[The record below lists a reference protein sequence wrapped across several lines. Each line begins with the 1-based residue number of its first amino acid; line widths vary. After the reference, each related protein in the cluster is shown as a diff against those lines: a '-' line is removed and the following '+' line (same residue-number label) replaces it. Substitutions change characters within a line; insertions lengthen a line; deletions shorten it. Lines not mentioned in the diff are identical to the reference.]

1 MKKGKGKKGESYLG
15 LISRYVIL
23 LIVGIFHQ
31 KIFYFIFTPLT
42 IYPVYFILSLF
53 FDTSMISNI
62 ILVKGLP
69 IEIIG
74 PCIAGSAYYLL
85 LMLNLSIPKMD
96 FKKRTNVLLFSF
108 VSLWGINLIRILSL
122 TFIFLLGPSFFDVT
136 HKLFW
141 YLGSTILVVL
151 VWFLCVKLF
160 EIKEIPFYSDIK
172 LLLKNSSGKKTKKSK
187 SSKKH

>member
-1 MKKGKGKKGESYLG
+1 MKKGKEKKENTYLG
-15 LISRYVIL
+15 LALRYLIL
-23 LIVGIFHQ
+23 LVVGIFHQ
-31 KIFYFIFTPLT
+31 KIFYFLFTPLT

-62 ILVKGLP
+62 ILIKGLP

-74 PCIAGSAYYLL
+74 PCIAGSAYFLL
-85 LMLNLSIPKMD
+85 LMLNLSTPKMD
-96 FKKRTNVLLFSF
+96 LKKRFNVLLLSF
-108 VSLWGINLIRILSL
+108 AMLLGINLIRILSL
-122 TFIFLLGPSFFDVT
+122 TFVFLLGPSFFDVT

-151 VWFLCVKLF
+151 VWFLCVKIF
-160 EIKEIPFYSDIK
+160 QIKEIPFYSDIK

-187 SSKKH
+187 SSKKN